1 MFQSTIIKM
10 LTRSLITFT
19 KTNICINVTE
29 HYTDT
34 HFIIFLDH
42 YNDTFVFFFFFKY
55 SQDIAQ
61 TPKFIVLKQH
71 SKDSLLLSSNN
82 VDKYQIY
89 RLRHPFWAR
98 RNHGFSVNTHP
109 FTYKC
114 LQTYS
119 SFVLHNRIGHYSQ
132 SLLLALDIYLW
143 FIHPF
148 LYRKCCQE
156 TLFTLLIRPWN

>member
-1 MFQSTIIKM
+1 M
-10 LTRSLITFT
+10 LLVIFILCYVSEHHKNSHSQFDYLHYS

-34 HFIIFLDH
+34 YFIIFLDH

-55 SQDIAQ
+55 S
-61 TPKFIVLKQH
+61 
-71 SKDSLLLSSNN
+71 
-82 VDKYQIY
+82 QIY

-156 TLFTLLIRPWN
+156 TLFTLFLRP